1 MNLKE
6 FFGNASGTAK
16 ETIDFLRA
24 PTIYGRALIST
35 ENGPQH
41 KDIKN
46 INNISADLGSNYKN
60 TIISVKFTTL
70 VDQDAQISDIFNSS
84 TLKEFQLQEGISSIP
99 ANTFQNCSSLTEA
112 IIPDSVKIIGDYAFQ
127 NCENLEDVSLGTGLL
142 SIEDYAFQNC
152 KSLKYICI
160 PNTCESIGQDCFNNC
175 QQLKY
180 AVIGDNEKL
189 SSISKY
195 EFANCINLST
205 VNFGKY
211 NRIAMADAFNGCSNL
226 RKIKFPEGFQ
236 AVSNLA
242 FNNISSCEELYLPD
256 SIQNLAADAFLGCN
270 VNCKVIYAGTKYK
283 LQNEIFKPMTNTKTY
298 PFGFSE
304 GTTISCSDGVIT
316 VGANTPSTD

>member
-6 FFGNASGTAK
+6 FFGNATGTAK

-35 ENGPQH
+35 ENGPKH

-60 TIISVKFTTL
+60 TIISVKFTKL
-70 VDQDAQISDIFNSS
+70 VNQASQIADNFNFS
-84 TLKEFQLQEGISSIP
+84 TITEFQLQEGTSSIP
-99 ANTFQNCSSLTEA
+99 NGAFQNCSSLTEA
-112 IIPDSVKIIGDYAFQ
+112 IIPDSVKTIGNNAFQ
-127 NCENLEDVSLGTGLL
+127 NCENLEVVSLGTGLL
-142 SIEDYAFQNC
+142 SIGNYAFQNC

-160 PNTCESIGQDCFNNC
+160 PNTCENIGIGCFNNC

-180 AVIGDNEKL
+180 VVIGDNEKL
-189 SSISKY
+189 SSISQNA
-195 EFANCINLST
+195 FANCINLST

-211 NRIAMADAFNGCSNL
+211 NKIAMADAFNGCSNL
-226 RKIKFPEGFQ
+226 IKIKFPEGFQ

-298 PFGFSE
+298 PFGFSN

>member
-60 TIISVKFTTL
+60 TIISVKFTKL
-70 VDQDAQISDIFNSS
+70 VNQASQIANYFNSS

-99 ANTFQNCSSLTEA
+99 PSSFQNCTSLTEA
-112 IIPDSVKIIGDYAFQ
+112 IIPDSVKTIGNYAFQ
-127 NCENLEDVSLGTGLL
+127 NCENLVAVSLGTSLT
-142 SIEDYAFQNC
+142 SIGISAFQNC

-160 PNTCESIGQDCFNNC
+160 PNTCENIGTGCFNNC

-189 SSISKY
+189 SSIFPY
-195 EFANCINLST
+195 MFADCSSLST
-205 VNFGKY
+205 INFGKY
-211 NRIAMADAFNGCSNL
+211 NKSILQQAFKNCSNL
-226 RKIKFPEGFQ
+226 RKIKFSEMFEMIG
-236 AVSNLA
+236 VSA
-242 FNNISSCEELYLPD
+242 FYGLTNCEEIYLPSSIKNIASD
-256 SIQNLAADAFLGCN
+256 SFANCN
-270 VNCKVIYAGTKYK
+270 VNCKVIYEGTKES
-283 LQNEIFKPMTNTKTY
+283 LSTHIVSTIDDQPTY
-298 PFGFSE
+298 PFGFSN

-316 VGANTPSTD
+316 VGATIPNSN